1 MDFEEYAN
9 RRVLIVDD
17 QKEIH
22 DDFAEMLKPQL
33 SGAWGDKLAAA
44 FVTEEEP
51 SFLPEFELLHAR
63 SGEEAC
69 EIVKAGKAGTRPIAV
84 AYIDI
89 RMPPGVDGIETVRR
103 LREIDRDIEVV
114 IMTAYTDRSLPE
126 IIENVEPLHKV
137 LYIRKPF
144 AREEIQQM
152 TLSLVGKWNVE
163 QGLAEKRRQLAIGK
177 QRLEAVLN
185 STGEAMAMYDLGGR
199 LVFANR
205 VYEQLADLTERELK
219 DLSPEALAAQFQ
231 ARFREPRQIDVE
243 SSLILSDGG
252 DLVEESDARTV
263 PEHRLFYRTTAPVHD
278 DREAV
283 VGSLYVYRDI
293 SREVEAERMK
303 AEVLRLRT
311 RLETTYSFDGMVGDS
326 PPMQQVYGLMR
337 QAGESDITVLIRGE
351 SGTGKEL
358 VAKLLHINGP
368 RNGGPFLAINC
379 AAIPE
384 SLMESELFGHERGAF
399 TGATRQRIGAFER
412 ATGGTILLDEIGDM
426 QLALQAKLL
435 RVLQEREI
443 QRVGGAATIPIDV
456 RVIVATNKNLEVAV
470 KNGEF
475 REDLF
480 YRIAAFPIVIPPL
493 RQHRMDI
500 PLLADHFLNKHAERS
515 ERSMRGISTAAMRL
529 LLQYDWRGNVRELDH
544 AIERAVLLEKTDVLQ
559 VDSLPSHLFMAGASA
574 NDHSPPASVPSLAQ
588 VERQAL
594 TQALEAS
601 GGNITQAARALGIN
615 RVTLHRKLKRYGLLA
630 NA

>member
-1 MDFEEYAN
+1 MDFKEYVN

-33 SGAWGDKLAAA
+33 SEAWADKLAAV
-44 FVTEEEP
+44 FVVEEEQ

-69 EIVKAGKAGTRPIAV
+69 EILRTGKERTRPIAV

-89 RMPPGVDGIETVRR
+89 RMPPGIDGIETIRR
-103 LREIDRDIEVV
+103 MREVDRDVEIV
-114 IMTAYTDRSLPE
+114 IMTAHTDRPLPE
-126 IIENVEPLHKV
+126 IIQNVEPLHKV

-163 QGLAEKRRQLAIGK
+163 QELAEKRRQLATSH
-177 QRLEAVLN
+177 QRLEAVLDT
-185 STGEAMAMYDLGGR
+185 TGEAMGMYDLTGR

-205 VYEQLADLTERELK
+205 RYEELADLTESELK
-219 DLSPEALAAQFQ
+219 ELSPDALTAQFEE
-231 ARFREPRQIDVE
+231 RFREPDLPDIEGRFVFK
-243 SSLILSDGG
+243 DGG
-252 DLVEESDARTV
+252 DLVEESAAGKV
-263 PEHRLFYRTTAPVHD
+263 PEQRLFYRSTAPVQD
-278 DREAV
+278 GQGEVMGR
-283 VGSLYVYRDI
+283 LYVYRDV
-293 SREVEAERMK
+293 SKEVEVERMK

-311 RLETTYSFDGMVGDS
+311 ELETTYSFDGLVGAS
-326 PPMQQVYGLMR
+326 PPMQKVYTLMR
-337 QAGESDITVLIRGE
+337 QAAESDITVLVRGE

-358 VAKLLHINGP
+358 VAKSFHLNSP
-368 RNGGPFLAINC
+368 RKDGPFLAINC

-384 SLMESELFGHERGAF
+384 ALMESELFGHERGAF

-412 ATGGTILLDEIGDM
+412 GGGGTILLDEIGDM
-426 QLALQAKLL
+426 RLALQAKLL

-456 RVIVATNKNLEVAV
+456 RVIVATNKDLEAAV
-470 KNGEF
+470 KAGEF

-480 YRIAAFPIVIPPL
+480 YRIAGFPIVIPPL

-500 PLLADHFLNKHAERS
+500 PLLANHFLNKHAEGRG
-515 ERSMRGISTAAMRL
+515 RSMSGISTAALRL
-529 LLQYDWRGNVRELDH
+529 LLQYDWPGNVRELDN

-559 VDSLPSHLFMAGASA
+559 VDSLPPRLFLTHASA
-574 NDHSPPASVPSLAQ
+574 NDHSTPASVLPLQ
-588 VERQAL
+588 EVERQAL
-594 TQALEAS
+594 AQALEAS
-601 GGNITQAARALGIN
+601 GNNITQAARALGIN

-630 NA
+630 KD

>member
-1 MDFEEYAN
+1 MDSKEYAN
-9 RRVLIVDD
+9 MRVLIVDD

-33 SGAWGDKLAAA
+33 SEASADELAAA
-44 FVTEEEP
+44 FVTEEEQ

-69 EIVKAGKAGTRPIAV
+69 EIVRVGKERLRPIAV

-89 RMPPGVDGIETVRR
+89 RMPPGVDGIETIRRVR
-103 LREIDRDIEVV
+103 EVDRDAEIV
-114 IMTAYTDRSLPE
+114 IMTAYADRPLPE
-126 IIENVEPLHKV
+126 IIQNVELLHKV

-163 QGLAEKRRQLAIGK
+163 QELAEKRRQLVIGHK
-177 QRLEAVLN
+177 RLEAVLDT
-185 STGEAMAMYDLGGR
+185 TGEGMAMYDLTGC

-205 VYEQLADLTERELK
+205 GYEKLADRTEGELK
-219 DLSPEALAAQFQ
+219 ELSPEALTAQFQ
-231 ARFREPRQIDVE
+231 ERFREPDLLDVE
-243 SSLILSDGG
+243 SRFVFKDGG
-252 DLVEESDARTV
+252 ALFEESVAGTV
-263 PEHRLFYRTTAPVHD
+263 PEQRLFHRTTAPVHD
-278 DREAV
+278 GQGEV
-283 VGSLYVYRDI
+283 MGSLYVYRDV
-293 SREVEAERMK
+293 SKEVEAERMK

-311 RLETTYSFDGMVGDS
+311 ELETTYSFDGMIGDS
-326 PPMQQVYGLMR
+326 PPMQQVYALMR
-337 QAGESDITVLIRGE
+337 QAAESDITVLIRGE

-358 VAKLLHINGP
+358 VAKSFHFNSP
-368 RNGGPFLAINC
+368 RKDGPFLAINC

-384 SLMESELFGHERGAF
+384 ALMESELFGHERGAF

-412 ATGGTILLDEIGDM
+412 TKRGTILLDEIGDM
-426 QLALQAKLL
+426 RPELQAKLL
-435 RVLQEREI
+435 RVLQEREV

-456 RVIVATNKNLEVAV
+456 RVIVATNKNLEAAV
-470 KNGEF
+470 KAGEF

-493 RQHRMDI
+493 RQHRMDV
-500 PLLADHFLNKHAERS
+500 PLLANHFLNKHAERGG
-515 ERSMRGISTAAMRL
+515 RSISGISTAALRL
-529 LLQYDWRGNVRELDH
+529 LLQYDWPGNVRELDH

-559 VDSLPSHLFMAGASA
+559 VDSLPPQLLVTGAA
-574 NDHSPPASVPSLAQ
+574 VDDHSIPASVLTLRE

-594 TQALEAS
+594 VHALEAS
-601 GGNITQAARALGIN
+601 GNNVTQAARALGIN

-630 NA
+630 KD

>member
-1 MDFEEYAN
+1 MDSKEYAN
-9 RRVLIVDD
+9 MRVLIVDD

-33 SGAWGDKLAAA
+33 SEASADELAAA
-44 FVTEEEP
+44 FVTEEEQ

-69 EIVKAGKAGTRPIAV
+69 EIVRVGKERLRPIAV

-89 RMPPGVDGIETVRR
+89 RMPPGVDGIETIRRVR
-103 LREIDRDIEVV
+103 EVDRDVEVV

-126 IIENVEPLHKV
+126 IIRNVEPLHKV

-163 QGLAEKRRQLAIGK
+163 QELAEKRRQLVIGHK
-177 QRLEAVLN
+177 RLEAVLDT
-185 STGEAMAMYDLGGR
+185 TGEGMAMYDLTGC

-205 VYEQLADLTERELK
+205 GYEKLADRTEGELK
-219 DLSPEALAAQFQ
+219 ELSPEALTAQFQ
-231 ARFREPRQIDVE
+231 ERFREPDLLDVE
-243 SSLILSDGG
+243 SRFVFKDGG
-252 DLVEESDARTV
+252 ALFEESVAGTV

-278 DREAV
+278 DQGEV
-283 VGSLYVYRDI
+283 MGSLYVYRDV
-293 SREVEAERMK
+293 SKEVEGERMK

-311 RLETTYSFDGMVGDS
+311 ELETTYSFDGMVGDS
-326 PPMQQVYGLMR
+326 PPMQQVYALMR
-337 QAGESDITVLIRGE
+337 QAAESDITVLIRGE

-358 VAKLLHINGP
+358 VAKSFHFNSP
-368 RNGGPFLAINC
+368 RKDGPFLAINC

-384 SLMESELFGHERGAF
+384 ALMESELFGHERGAF

-412 ATGGTILLDEIGDM
+412 TKRGTILLDEIGDM
-426 QLALQAKLL
+426 RPELQAKLL
-435 RVLQEREI
+435 RVLQEREV

-456 RVIVATNKNLEVAV
+456 RVIVATNKNLEAAV
-470 KNGEF
+470 KAGEF

-493 RQHRMDI
+493 RQHRMDV
-500 PLLADHFLNKHAERS
+500 PLLANHFLNKHAERGG
-515 ERSMRGISTAAMRL
+515 RSISGISTAALRL
-529 LLQYDWRGNVRELDH
+529 LLQYDWPGNVRELDH

-559 VDSLPSHLFMAGASA
+559 VDSLPPQLLVTGAA
-574 NDHSPPASVPSLAQ
+574 VDDHSIPASVLTLRE

-594 TQALEAS
+594 VHALEAS
-601 GGNITQAARALGIN
+601 GNNVTQAARALGIN

-630 NA
+630 KD